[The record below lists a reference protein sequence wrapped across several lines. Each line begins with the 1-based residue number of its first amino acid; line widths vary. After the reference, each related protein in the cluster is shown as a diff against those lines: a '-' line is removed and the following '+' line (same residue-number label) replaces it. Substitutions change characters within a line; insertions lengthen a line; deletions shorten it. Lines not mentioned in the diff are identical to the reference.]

1 MVISI
6 MKYIF
11 LDIDGVLNASGDKEI
26 VFNMMEV
33 NKLELFVNFV
43 LEVDASVVITSSRR
57 IYKEEVNMIKL
68 ALAKINN
75 VSVLSEKRIHKHR
88 GNEIEWY
95 ITENKI
101 NNFVIF
107 DDNDDMISDKPL
119 LNNHFILVDYLV
131 GLTKEDIMKAKEILK
146 L

>member
-1 MVISI
+1 M
-6 MKYIF
+6 
-11 LDIDGVLNASGDKEI
+11 N
-26 VFNMMEV
+26 
-33 NKLELFVNFV
+33 
-43 LEVDASVVITSSRR
+43 ASVVITSSRW

-95 ITENKI
+95 ITENNI
-101 NNFVIF
+101 DNFVIF
-107 DDNDDMISDKPL
+107 DDNDDMISDNPL
-119 LNNHFILVDYLV
+119 LNNNFNLVYYLIW
-131 GLTKEDIMKAKEILK
+131 LTKENIIKAKEILE

>member
-1 MVISI
+1 

-11 LDIDGVLNASGDKEI
+11 LDIDGVLNACGDKEI

-33 NKLELFVNFV
+33 NKLELFVNFA
-43 LEVDASVVITSSRR
+43 LEMDANVVITSSRR
-57 IYKEEVNMIKL
+57 IYTDEVKMIKL
-68 ALAKINN
+68 AFSKINN

-107 DDNDDMISDKPL
+107 DDNDDMISANPL
-119 LNNHFILVDYLV
+119 LENHFILVDYLV
-131 GLTKEDIMKAKEILK
+131 GLNKEDINKAKEILI
-146 L
+146 

>member
-1 MVISI
+1 

-11 LDIDGVLNASGDKEI
+11 LDIDGVLNAVGDKEI

-33 NKLELFVNFV
+33 NKLELFVNFAM
-43 LEVDASVVITSSRR
+43 EMDANVVITSSRR
-57 IYKEEVNMIKL
+57 IYKEEVKMIKL
-68 ALAKINN
+68 ALSRLNN

-95 ITENKI
+95 ITENKV

-119 LNNHFILVDYLV
+119 LNNHFILVDYLI
-131 GLTKEDIMKAKEILK
+131 GLTKEDIMKAKKILI
-146 L
+146 